1 MLFEPTISLGSLIG
15 DMLVLVV
22 LLRLYLYRTRVD
34 ARMETKIDM
43 LLDLTRSVLIH
54 QPQLQQKE
62 KR

>member
-15 DMLVLVV
+15 DMLVLIV

-43 LLDLTRSVLIH
+43 LLDLTRSVLVH
-54 QPQLQQKE
+54 QPQLQPKE